1 MEYHVYWLLKSS
13 CFEFSREEKYGLF
26 WAKKLMERW
35 NLLITG
41 KLLFWTLRRW
51 EIRSFLSQ
59 KVDGKMI
66 FADYWKDLVLIFSE
80 MGNTVFFE
88 PKSWW
93 KGNISLVF
101 LSFPWYSR
109 AWEIWFSCSVSLI
122 WFVFCQLIYIKSTYI
137 YSASS
142 YMYSVWSYIHSVIL
156 YMFSLILYVFSMIF
170 HIFSHLL
177 NTPKTFLEIRPKQT
191 ARWTIVLSGQKMN
204 SSFWGQQEIS
214 RPRKPMKGLIW
225 NVSRKNMHRF

>member
-1 MEYHVYWLLKSS
+1 MESS
-13 CFEFSREEKYGLF
+13 CFELYRDGKYSLF
-26 WAKKLMERW
+26 WAKKLMKRW
-35 NLLITG
+35 YLLITE
-41 KLLFWTLRRW
+41 KTLFWTFRRW
-51 EIRSFLSQ
+51 EIQSFLSQ
-59 KVDGKMI
+59 KVDGKI
-66 FADYWKDLVLIFSE
+66 I
-80 MGNTVFFE
+80 
-88 PKSWW
+88 
-93 KGNISLVF
+93 
-101 LSFPWYSR
+101 FPWSFWAFHDIPGLGKYGL
-109 AWEIWFSCSVSLI
+109 SCSVSLI

-156 YMFSLILYVFSMIF
+156 YIFSLILYVLSMIF
-170 HIFSHLL
+170 YIFSHLL